1 MRFVL
6 KTKTIYIIIDIL
18 VRKITTMRK
27 NLSFRAWFYF
37 RQGWSTYFAFILA
50 ALNTMVVT
58 YYLAIEKAPTLKYIF
73 PSFITY
79 IAVWMMIGIPLLIVI
94 GYIHYKKSA
103 AYASEADIGT
113 ESNPYV
119 YKLQP
124 GHATLVVFPMYL
136 LMTILLVKLSKNE
149 KLTNDELFQIEE
161 IQKNLKILID
171 GGSIGKISSQK

>member
-1 MRFVL
+1 M
-6 KTKTIYIIIDIL
+6 K
-18 VRKITTMRK
+18 K
-27 NLSFRAWFYF
+27 NVGFRAWFYF
-37 RQGWSTYFAFILA
+37 RQGWGTYFAFILA

-58 YYLAIEKAPTLKYIF
+58 YYLAIEKVPDLKFIF

-79 IAVWMMIGIPLLIVI
+79 IAVWMIVGIPSLIVI
-94 GYIHYKKSA
+94 GYIHFKKTH
-103 AYASEADIGT
+103 AYASEADISA

-119 YKLQP
+119 YKLFP

-149 KLTNDELFQIEE
+149 KLTEEEISQIEE

-171 GGSIGKISSQK
+171 GGYIGKPSSQK

>member
-1 MRFVL
+1 M
-6 KTKTIYIIIDIL
+6 K
-18 VRKITTMRK
+18 K
-27 NLSFRAWFYF
+27 NLGFRAWFYF
-37 RQGWSTYFAFILA
+37 RQGWGTYFAFILA

-79 IAVWMMIGIPLLIVI
+79 IAVWMIVGIPLLIGI
-94 GYIHYKKSA
+94 GYIHFKKSA
-103 AYASEADIGT
+103 AYASEADISA

-124 GHATLVVFPMYL
+124 GHAQLVVFPMYL
-136 LMTILLVKLSKNE
+136 LMTNLLVKLSKNE
-149 KLTNDELFQIEE
+149 KLNEEEISQIEE

-171 GGSIGKISSQK
+171 GGYTGKPSSQK